1 MYIVLIIV
9 FSMLS
14 ASIAQVLFKIGLREL
29 GEIQQIDLS
38 TISSVIFNKYIDV
51 GFLLYVISFSLW
63 FVALSKKDL
72 NFVYPFT
79 GLTFAFVLLM
89 SYFILGEK
97 ISGNIILGS
106 SLIVL
111 GILLLSRGA

>member
-1 MYIVLIIV
+1 MLVIFIIII
-9 FSMLS
+9 SMLC
-14 ASIAQVLFKIGLREL
+14 ASIAQVLFKIGLREV
-29 GEIQQIDLS
+29 GEIQQISLS
-38 TISSVIFNKYIDV
+38 TISSVIFNKFIDV
-51 GFLLYVISFSLW
+51 GLLLYVISFSLW

-97 ISGNIILGS
+97 ISGNVILGS
-106 SLIVL
+106 ALIVT
-111 GILLLSRGA
+111 GILFLSRSA

>member
-1 MYIVLIIV
+1 
-9 FSMLS
+9 
-14 ASIAQVLFKIGLREL
+14 
-29 GEIQQIDLS
+29 
-38 TISSVIFNKYIDV
+38 
-51 GFLLYVISFSLW
+51 
-63 FVALSKKDL
+63 
-72 NFVYPFT
+72 
-79 GLTFAFVLLM
+79 M